1 MSEPA
6 GKYTTNH
13 PTDSVGAACPV
24 ALDEPTQAQLDH
36 LYWTTDT
43 PVREI
48 ARQLGLA
55 GRSVCSLVTP
65 LPAGFR
71 CYRCRTEHH
80 HTSRSGRAECSA
92 ERRWPRPVT
101 CTTCGERRRPP
112 SAAVLAGGL
121 PTERSVIAVRNLQ
134 DLEIDACVEALAR
147 IGKGWDE
154 HSLIMLHDC
163 AEAIA
168 LGAALAGFPPGT
180 LAIPSL
186 RDLGASQ
193 AERLQTLWAITRYGW
208 RVVTA
213 HDAQVSHSV
222 TRWDLDHAH
231 DDSWESSRW
240 HHESEPAIDGSLL
253 ERLLRDTS
261 SAGGFGSV
269 VYLDQ
274 RRTGRG

>member
-6 GKYTTNH
+6 HKYAPHQTT
-13 PTDSVGAACPV
+13 DAADAACPV

-36 LYWTTDT
+36 LYWMTNT
-43 PVREI
+43 PVRDIVE
-48 ARQLGLA
+48 QLGLA
-55 GRSVCSLVTP
+55 GRSVSSVVSP

-71 CYRCRTEHH
+71 CYRCRTEHCY
-80 HTSRSGRAECSA
+80 TSRSGRSESNA
-92 ERRWPRPVT
+92 ERRWQRTVT
-101 CTTCGERRRPP
+101 CATCGERRRPP
-112 SAAVLAGGL
+112 SAAVLAGEL
-121 PTERSVIAVRNLQ
+121 PAERSVIAVRNRH
-134 DLEIDACVEALAR
+134 DLEIDSCVEALAR

-154 HSLIMLHDC
+154 HSMIMLHDG

-168 LGAALAGFPPGT
+168 LGAALAAFPPGT

-193 AERLQTLWAITRYGW
+193 AECLQTLWAVTRYGW

-213 HDAQVSHSV
+213 HDVQVSHTL

-231 DDSWESSRW
+231 DDSWECSRW
-240 HHESEPAIDGSLL
+240 HHESEPPIDGPLL
-253 ERLLRDTS
+253 ERLLDATG

-269 VYLDQ
+269 AYLDQ
-274 RRTGRG
+274 RRTGSG

>member
-6 GKYTTNH
+6 DKYATH
-13 PTDSVGAACPV
+13 HATDCFDAACPV

-36 LYWTTDT
+36 LYWMTDT

-48 ARQLGLA
+48 AGQLGLT
-55 GRSVCSLVTP
+55 GRSVSPLVTP

-71 CYRCRTEHH
+71 CYRCRTEHR
-80 HTSRSGRAECSA
+80 HTSRSGRAEASA

-101 CTTCGERRRPP
+101 CNTCGARRQPP

-121 PTERSVIAVRNLQ
+121 PTGRCVIAVRNLQ

-154 HSLIMLHDC
+154 HSMITLHDG

-193 AERLQTLWAITRYGW
+193 AERLQTLWAVTRYGW

-213 HDAQVSHSV
+213 HDAQISHSV
-222 TRWDLDHAH
+222 TSWDLDHAH

-240 HHESEPAIDGSLL
+240 HHESETAFDGSLL
-253 ERLLRDTS
+253 ERLLHDTS
-261 SAGGFGSV
+261 SGGLGSV

-274 RRTGRG
+274 RRSGRS